1 MSTRVQTRARRRI
14 GLAPLALL
22 ALLLY
27 AAFLLYPLVQSFLTS
42 LTNRNVLNA
51 TNAFIGFANFAELVH
66 DERFLRSLGFTLVVV
81 LFVTVVSNVF
91 GLLFAMLLNGPAR
104 HYKIMRTLV
113 FIPQVLSG
121 VIVAFMWRSI
131 LTENGLLN
139 SVLQGTGLTQQ
150 PISWLGTPELAT
162 LSICVVVSWMTIAFT
177 TVVYTAALQSV
188 PAELHEAARMDGA
201 GPLNRFRNVTLPMI
215 APGTTISV
223 TLTLITT
230 LKLFDVIAVLTGGG
244 PANSTKSVAF
254 YLIDVA
260 FTSNRF
266 GYASAIAMVLL
277 ALTAV
282 VAYGVTYLLRRR
294 EAHL

>member
-1 MSTRVQTRARRRI
+1 V
-14 GLAPLALL
+14 L

>member
-1 MSTRVQTRARRRI
+1 MSTHTQPHARHRI
-14 GLAPLALL
+14 GLAPLAVL

-27 AAFLLYPLVQSFLTS
+27 AAFLIYPLVQSFITS